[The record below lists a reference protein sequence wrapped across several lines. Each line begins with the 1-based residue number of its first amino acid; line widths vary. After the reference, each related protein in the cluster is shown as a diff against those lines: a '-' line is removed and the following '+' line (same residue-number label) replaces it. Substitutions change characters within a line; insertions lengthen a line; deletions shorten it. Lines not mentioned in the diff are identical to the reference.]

1 MLISSEIESG
11 ASGSTARSNA
21 ELSRLAQENCFTF
34 GAEFLPGVVTRAEGM
49 YLWTASGQKVMD
61 WTSGQMSCLLGHGH
75 AEIVKTVTESA
86 RSLDHLYSGMI
97 SPPVIDLATALVN
110 QLPRGL
116 DKAMFLSTGGESNEC
131 AIRLAKLFT
140 GRFEMVGLAASW
152 HGSTSG
158 AQGVQYNAGR
168 KSCGPLMPGMHML
181 PSPDAYR
188 AVFRNPDGSHD
199 WKTELDYGWSMID
212 KASCGSLA
220 AVIVEPVQ
228 SSGGMIPLP
237 PGYMRAL
244 KAHCE
249 QRNMLL
255 IVDEAQTAMGRSGD
269 LFAINHADNGGVVPD
284 ILTMSKTLGN
294 GLPLSAV
301 VTSNH
306 IAQHAEENGFIF
318 YTTHANDPLPAA
330 VGLKTLQIVLRD
342 DAALLHHARRMGHQ
356 LHAGLHDIMSRY
368 ACIGYIRGRCLMLG
382 VEIVKDRREG
392 TTADIEVGK
401 RISAKAMEL
410 GLSAMISAKIYFS
423 GCIRI
428 APPIIISDEE
438 MQWGLRT
445 FEKALELTEGSG
457 RIRENGLQTPL

>member
-1 MLISSEIESG
+1 MIIDSEMGLGDRG
-11 ASGSTARSNA
+11 AIRSNA
-21 ELSRLAQENCFTF
+21 ELSLAAQEHCFTF
-34 GAEFLPGVVTRAEGM
+34 GAEFLPDVITRAEGM
-49 YLWTASGQKVMD
+49 YLWTASGRKVMD

-75 AEIVKTVTESA
+75 PEIVKTVTESA

-97 SPPVIDLATALVN
+97 SPPVIDLAAALTS

-131 AIRLAKLFT
+131 AIRLAKLYT
-140 GRFEMVGLAASW
+140 GKFEMVGLAASW

-168 KSCGPLMPGMHML
+168 KNCGPLMPGMHML

-188 AVFRNPDGSHD
+188 SIFRHADGSHD

-212 KASCGSLA
+212 KASCGALA

-228 SSGGMIPLP
+228 SSGGMITLP
-237 PGYMRAL
+237 PGYMRAM
-244 KAHCE
+244 KGHCE
-249 QRNMLL
+249 RRNMLL
-255 IVDEAQTAMGRSGD
+255 IVDEAQTAMARSGD
-269 LFAINHADNGGVVPD
+269 LFAINHVDNGGVVPD

-301 VTSNH
+301 VTSNP
-306 IAQHAEENGFIF
+306 IAQHARENGFMF

-330 VGLKTLQIVLRD
+330 VGLKTLQLVLKD
-342 DAALLHHARRMGHQ
+342 DGALLNHARKMGAK
-356 LHAGLHDIMSRY
+356 LHAGLNDIMSRY

-382 VEIVKDRREG
+382 IEIVKDRRKG
-392 TTADIEVGK
+392 TQADIEVGK
-401 RISAKAMEL
+401 RISSKAMEL
-410 GLSAMISAKIYFS
+410 GLSAMISAKSYFS

-438 MQWGLRT
+438 MEWGLRT

-457 RIRENGLQTPL
+457 RIVTD